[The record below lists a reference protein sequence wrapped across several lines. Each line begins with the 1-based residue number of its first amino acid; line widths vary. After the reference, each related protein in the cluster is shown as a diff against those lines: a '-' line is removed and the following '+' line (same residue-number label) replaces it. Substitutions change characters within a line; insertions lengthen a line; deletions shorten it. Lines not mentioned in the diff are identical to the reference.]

1 MTFALADKP
10 SRIGL
15 CHGCDAPC
23 YERMDYFPSNH
34 ARAGEPMRVHGL
46 KADARIAEFLLSDGS
61 TMNSVLCAGCAAE
74 VRPDDYPAIMR
85 RFRVSCEEELDDL
98 RRAKLNAKQLD
109 LVVAND
115 VSQEGSGFDSDY
127 NTVLILG
134 RNGLERRLPRL
145 RKIEVAHEILDEVVS
160 LRSHGRS

>member
-23 YERMDYFPSNH
+23 YERIDYFPSNH

-85 RFRVSCEEELDDL
+85 RFRVSCEEAMDDL
-98 RRAKLNAKQLD
+98 RLAKLNAKPWPEERKAKYRARYYGLWIVGM
-109 LVVAND
+109 LWK
-115 VSQEGSGFDSDY
+115 
-127 NTVLILG
+127 LK
-134 RNGLERRLPRL
+134 RNGKGVGIALEAA
-145 RKIEVAHEILDEVVS
+145 K
-160 LRSHGRS
+160 